1 MLRIQELQ
9 RYIPNFRENFTSTL
23 ISEARANYPSPK
35 AGRKLNVH
43 HPRRLLNVLFKFNL
57 RPVSRGV
64 AFICE
69 MFYIANL
76 LTHIGC
82 PKFPNLT

>member
-9 RYIPNFRENFTSTL
+9 RYIPNFRENFTSAL
-23 ISEARANYPSPK
+23 ISEARTNYPSPK
-35 AGRKLNVH
+35 AGSKLNVH
-43 HPRRLLNVLFKFNL
+43 HPRRLLNVLFTFNL